1 LILRLAR
8 AAAHG
13 AALLLGLAAS
23 VQAAAVQAAPYPERP
38 VRVIVPYPPG
48 GGADT
53 VARILFAKLG
63 ESFGQQFVIDNRA
76 GGSGA
81 IGAGVVARAEPDGYT
96 VLHDATAHSV
106 NPSLYKRLPYDTLK
120 DFAPVFLAVLVP
132 NLLVTNN
139 AVPVRTVADV
149 IALAKASEPGGL
161 DWASSGNGTA
171 QHLALELFRQMAGI
185 TLNHVPYRG
194 GMPVLN
200 DLISGQI
207 KFYFSNATASTP
219 FVQAGTIKAIA
230 HTGSGRLATLPDLP
244 PVADTLPGY
253 ECYEWNGVFV
263 PAATP
268 PEIVARLNEGLN
280 AAIREPATAERL
292 AGLNAQ
298 TRPNKP
304 AEFGAF
310 VESEMAKWGKVVRDG
325 NIKVE

>member
-1 LILRLAR
+1 MSLRSKVQYAVTLLVLLIVWPEPQAVRADTYPANRITMIVAFAPGGFADTMARLVAQGLSERLHQSVVVENHAGAGGNIAAGLVAR
-8 AAAHG
+8 AA
-13 AALLLGLAAS
+13 
-23 VQAAAVQAAPYPERP
+23 
-38 VRVIVPYPPG
+38 
-48 GGADT
+48 
-53 VARILFAKLG
+53 
-63 ESFGQQFVIDNRA
+63 
-76 GGSGA
+76 
-81 IGAGVVARAEPDGYT
+81 PDGYT

-106 NPSLYKRLPYDTLK
+106 NPSLYKSLPYDTLK

-132 NLLVTNN
+132 NLLVVNN
-139 AVPVRTVADV
+139 QVPVRTVADV
-149 IALAKASEPGGL
+149 IALAKAAGPGGL

-194 GMPVLN
+194 GGPVLN

-230 HTGSGRLATLPDLP
+230 HTGSGRLVSLPDLP

-268 PEIVARLNEGLN
+268 PEIIGRLNQGLN
-280 AAIREPATAERL
+280 AVIRDPAIVERL
-292 AGLNAQ
+292 TALNAQ
-298 TRPNKP
+298 LRPNTP

-310 VESEMAKWGKVVRDG
+310 VVSEIAKWGKVVRDG
-325 NIKVE
+325 NIQIE

>member
-1 LILRLAR
+1 LILRPAR
-8 AAAHG
+8 AAALG
-13 AALLLGLAAS
+13 AALLLGLAA
-23 VQAAAVQAAPYPERP
+23 AAHAAPYPDHP

-48 GGADT
+48 GGADI

-63 ESFGQQFVIDNRA
+63 ELVGQQFIMDNRA

-81 IGAGVVARAEPDGYT
+81 IGAAVVARAAPDGYT

-106 NPSLYKRLPYDTLK
+106 NPSLYKSLPYDTLK

-139 AVPVRTVADV
+139 EVPVRTVADV
-149 IALAKASEPGGL
+149 IALAKAAGPGGL

-194 GMPVLN
+194 GGPVLN
-200 DLISGQI
+200 DLIAGQI

-219 FVQAGTIKAIA
+219 FVQAGAIKAIA

-268 PEIVARLNEGLN
+268 PEIVARLNDGLN
-280 AAIREPATAERL
+280 AVIRDPAIAQRLTA
-292 AGLNAQ
+292 LNAL
-298 TRPNKP
+298 TRPNDP
-304 AEFGAF
+304 AEFGVF
-310 VESEMAKWGKVVRDG
+310 VDSEIAKWGKVVRDA
-325 NIKVE
+325 NIRIE

>member
-1 LILRLAR
+1 MR
-8 AAAHG
+8 AAARS
-13 AALLLGLAAS
+13 AALLLGLAAG
-23 VQAAAVQAAPYPERP
+23 AHAAPYPDHP
-38 VRVIVPYPPG
+38 VRVMVPYPPG
-48 GGADT
+48 GGADI
-53 VARILFAKLG
+53 VARLLFAKLSD
-63 ESFGQQFVIDNRA
+63 SFGQQFVIENRP

-81 IGAGVVARAEPDGYT
+81 IAAGMVARAAPDGYT

-106 NPSLYKRLPYDTLK
+106 NPSLYKSLPYDTLK

-132 NLLVTNN
+132 NLLVVNN
-139 AVPVRTVADV
+139 QVPVRTVADV
-149 IALAKASEPGGL
+149 IALAKAAGPGGL

-194 GMPVLN
+194 GGPVLN

-230 HTGSGRLATLPDLP
+230 HTGSGRLVSLPDLP

-268 PEIVARLNEGLN
+268 PEIIGRLNQGLN
-280 AAIREPATAERL
+280 AVIRDPAIVERL
-292 AGLNAQ
+292 TALNAQ
-298 TRPNKP
+298 LRPNTP

-310 VESEMAKWGKVVRDG
+310 VVSEIAKWGKVVRDG
-325 NIKVE
+325 NIQIE